1 VPEDIALFID
11 FENIR
16 YSMLNIQRREPDP
29 QELIAVARRYG
40 TVMVARAYADW
51 SRQPEPFKGSLTA
64 AMIDRVDCPAKQR
77 DRIRMGT
84 NHYAAGIPGSSS
96 VPGYPEQG
104 SFARPWSSTITG
116 NSGPLPALNPQAS
129 TNGWYTEQ
137 EPPPLQS
144 ELDESILPADDAVSE
159 ETYANTDFSQ
169 RDAFRQNLPY
179 QNPYGQS
186 TPTGPLAQSNTGPL
200 GYPVPYQH
208 TGTTGHLPAVS
219 SNNSAGMQQSTST
232 VIQSTV
238 DLNMLMDIIETVF
251 DRPTIST
258 FVLMTGDK
266 DFTRISARLKLRLNK
281 TVIVVGIPG
290 TVSRDLISSA
300 NQFVPLVPNGVTGNT
315 GALPTINANGAYASP
330 SSGNTGAFPSLGNT
344 NSMNAI
350 SAANPGS
357 TGNTGAMPAVTYP
370 GAAQPAYQFQNLYG
384 ANLPPSPPIDI
395 LDPQFLQFL
404 DYIDRNWSWRTIIG
418 VSNFIGDP
426 VNPKNRFRGRLTRES
441 ARELLNSCIQQG
453 ILLLQTDQTGA
464 EDLRLNRMHPGVD
477 EVLKQFVR

>member
-1 VPEDIALFID
+1 
-11 FENIR
+11 
-16 YSMLNIQRREPDP
+16 MLNIQRREPDP

-84 NHYAAGIPGSSS
+84 VHYTSGNPPTGALVSSTGAS
-96 VPGYPEQG
+96 EQG
-104 SFARPWSSTITG
+104 TG
-116 NSGPLPALNPQAS
+116 SLASAPYQRKWPSGPLSNSGPLPAIPSQGIGNEWPGYQD
-129 TNGWYTEQ
+129 
-137 EPPPLQS
+137 PS
-144 ELDESILPADDAVSE
+144 ELGQSASDENLLSEDETLTDDGYQLPE
-159 ETYANTDFSQ
+159 YPQ
-169 RDAFRQNLPY
+169 RDTSRQSAPY

-186 TPTGPLAQSNTGPL
+186 APTGPLGFSSSTGPL
-200 GYPVPYQH
+200 GYS
-208 TGTTGHLPAVS
+208 TPAP
-219 SNNSAGMQQSTST
+219 AQSTGNTGQMPAINASGSSTIVQST
-232 VIQSTV
+232 VVQSTV

-300 NQFVPLVPNGVTGNT
+300 NQFVPLVPGGSGNPLSMGAGDSGFGSMSMTGNT
-315 GALPTINANGAYASP
+315 GSMPAI
-330 SSGNTGAFPSLGNT
+330 SLGT
-344 NSMNAI
+344 PTSQLQPYSMDA
-350 SAANPGS
+350 
-357 TGNTGAMPAVTYP
+357 
-370 GAAQPAYQFQNLYG
+370 
-384 ANLPPSPPIDI
+384 
-395 LDPQFLQFL
+395 LDPQLLQFL

-441 ARELLNSCIQQG
+441 ARELLNTCIQQG
-453 ILLLQTDQTGA
+453 ILLVQTDPTGA
-464 EDLRLNRMHPGVD
+464 EDLRLNRAHPGVD

>member
-1 VPEDIALFID
+1 
-11 FENIR
+11 
-16 YSMLNIQRREPDP
+16 MLNIQRREPDP

-84 NHYAAGIPGSSS
+84 VHYSGNTPSGSL
-96 VPGYPEQG
+96 GYTTESGTYP
-104 SFARPWSSTITG
+104 SRSWSSGSTG
-116 NSGPLPALNPQAS
+116 NSGPLPALTPQNVA
-129 TNGWYTEQ
+129 NGWPSYQDQ
-137 EPPPLQS
+137 EAALPLQS
-144 ELDESILPADDAVSE
+144 DIDESLLPADEPEPE
-159 ETYANTDFSQ
+159 EGYDTADYQQ
-169 RDAFRQNLPY
+169 REASRQSLPY

-186 TPTGPLAQSNTGPL
+186 TPSGPLGQSSTGPL
-200 GYPVPYQH
+200 GYSNAQH
-208 TGTTGHLPAVS
+208 TGNTGHMPAINPGS
-219 SNNSAGMQQSTST
+219 SNTIVQST
-232 VIQSTV
+232 VVQSTV

-300 NQFVPLVPNGVTGNT
+300 SQFVPLVLSGSGITGNT
-315 GALPTINANGAYASP
+315 GSLPTTGIVQMSP
-330 SSGNTGAFPSLGNT
+330 SNPLGSGTGP
-344 NSMNAI
+344 
-350 SAANPGS
+350 
-357 TGNTGAMPAVTYP
+357 MPAVNFANT
-370 GAAQPAYQFQNLYG
+370 AAQFQQPYSN
-384 ANLPPSPPIDI
+384 SPIVDV

-418 VSNFIGDP
+418 VSNFIGDS

-441 ARELLNSCIQQG
+441 ARDLLNTCIQQN
-453 ILLLQTDQTGA
+453 ILIVQTDPTGA
-464 EDLRLNRMHPGVD
+464 EDLRLNRMHPDVD
-477 EVLKQFVR
+477 EILKQFVR

>member
-1 VPEDIALFID
+1 MPEDIALFID

-84 NHYAAGIPGSSS
+84 VHYPSGNTPTGSLGSA
-96 VPGYPEQG
+96 GYPGEQG
-104 SFARPWSSTITG
+104 IASMPRPWSSGNTGALPAITPTNPG
-116 NSGPLPALNPQAS
+116 NGWSYQESSLPLENDLDENLPPTEDLPSDESYDSADYQRDNLQANSPNSSALSYQQPYGQHIPSGPL
-129 TNGWYTEQ
+129 
-137 EPPPLQS
+137 
-144 ELDESILPADDAVSE
+144 
-159 ETYANTDFSQ
+159 
-169 RDAFRQNLPY
+169 
-179 QNPYGQS
+179 GQS
-186 TPTGPLAQSNTGPL
+186 GTGPL
-200 GYPVPYQH
+200 GYANSPQS
-208 TGTTGHLPAVS
+208 GNTGHLPAIN
-219 SNNSAGMQQSTST
+219 SNNSTVVQST

-300 NQFVPLVPNGVTGNT
+300 NQFVPLVPGGNPTTMGLPPLTGNLGQT
-315 GALPTINANGAYASP
+315 VQPSP
-330 SSGNTGAFPSLGNT
+330 G
-344 NSMNAI
+344 
-350 SAANPGS
+350 
-357 TGNTGAMPAVTYP
+357 GNTGAMPALSY
-370 GAAQPAYQFQNLYG
+370 ANSPAPQY
-384 ANLPPSPPIDI
+384 LPYNAPPMDV

-418 VSNFIGDP
+418 VSNFIGDA

-441 ARELLNSCIQQG
+441 ARELLNSCIQQN
-453 ILLLQTDQTGA
+453 ILLLQTDATGA
-464 EDLRLNRMHPGVD
+464 EDLRLNRSHPGVD
-477 EVLKQFVR
+477 EVLRQFVR

>member
-1 VPEDIALFID
+1 
-11 FENIR
+11 
-16 YSMLNIQRREPDP
+16 MLNIQRREPDP

-84 NHYAAGIPGSSS
+84 VHYTGNTPTGSPGS
-96 VPGYPEQG
+96 PAMPTEQG
-104 SFARPWSSTITG
+104 SGSFPSGSYAARPWAAGLTG
-116 NSGPLPALNPQAS
+116 DSGPLPILSSQNVVD
-129 TNGWYTEQ
+129 GWSPYQ
-137 EPPPLQS
+137 DSPIQNDA
-144 ELDESILPADDAVSE
+144 DEGILPADEQPLPDEGYDAAD
-159 ETYANTDFSQ
+159 YQ
-169 RDAFRQNLPY
+169 RGEASRQTLPY
-179 QNPYGQS
+179 QNPYGQKNPS
-186 TPTGPLAQSNTGPL
+186 GPLGQSNTGPL
-200 GYPVPYQH
+200 GYSNAQQV
-208 TGTTGHLPAVS
+208 GNTGHMPSIS
-219 SNNSAGMQQSTST
+219 SGGSNTIVQST
-232 VIQSTV
+232 VVQSTV

-300 NQFVPLVPNGVTGNT
+300 NQFVPLVPGGAGSPMSTGTT
-315 GALPTINANGAYASP
+315 GALPAIQPGNYAQMS
-330 SSGNTGAFPSLGNT
+330 
-344 NSMNAI
+344 
-350 SAANPGS
+350 S
-357 TGNTGAMPAVTYP
+357 TGTTGAMPAVNYQGGST
-370 GAAQPAYQFQNLYG
+370 QQFQ
-384 ANLPPSPPIDI
+384 PPFGTPPMDV

-441 ARELLNSCIQQG
+441 ARELLNTCIQQS
-453 ILLLQTDQTGA
+453 ILILHTDPTGA
-464 EDLRLNRMHPGVD
+464 EDLRLNRSHPGVD

>member
-1 VPEDIALFID
+1 MPEDIALFID

-84 NHYAAGIPGSSS
+84 VHYSGGTPTGALGS
-96 VPGYPEQG
+96 EQG
-104 SFARPWSSTITG
+104 YGYRQWPSGPLS
-116 NSGPLPALNPQAS
+116 NSGPLPAISGNEWSAYQDSSGIDPSDTEERSRIGEESTTDEEYAASDPQQPESLRQNTSYPGAYGQAHAS
-129 TNGWYTEQ
+129 TGG
-137 EPPPLQS
+137 S
-144 ELDESILPADDAVSE
+144 
-159 ETYANTDFSQ
+159 
-169 RDAFRQNLPY
+169 
-179 QNPYGQS
+179 
-186 TPTGPLAQSNTGPL
+186 TGPL
-200 GYPVPYQH
+200 GYPPPSPMQS
-208 TGTTGHLPAVS
+208 TGNTGHFAAVS
-219 SNNSAGMQQSTST
+219 GSSSNTIVQST
-232 VIQSTV
+232 VVQSTV

-300 NQFVPLVPNGVTGNT
+300 SQFVPLVPGGNMSVSSQTSNGNFGFVTGNT
-315 GALPTINANGAYASP
+315 GSMPAISLGSP
-330 SSGNTGAFPSLGNT
+330 SGQL
-344 NSMNAI
+344 
-350 SAANPGS
+350 
-357 TGNTGAMPAVTYP
+357 
-370 GAAQPAYQFQNLYG
+370 PAYPMD
-384 ANLPPSPPIDI
+384 A

-404 DYIDRNWSWRTIIG
+404 DYIDRNWSWRTVIG

-441 ARELLNSCIQQG
+441 AR
-453 ILLLQTDQTGA
+453 
-464 EDLRLNRMHPGVD
+464 
-477 EVLKQFVR
+477 

>member
-1 VPEDIALFID
+1 MPEDIALFID

-84 NHYAAGIPGSSS
+84 VHYTSGNPPTGTFGSPGVVSEQGTGSSAPAPYQRQWPS
-96 VPGYPEQG
+96 GPL
-104 SFARPWSSTITG
+104 S
-116 NSGPLPALNPQAS
+116 NSGPLPAISPQSAGNEWS
-129 TNGWYTEQ
+129 PYQ
-137 EPPPLQS
+137 DAS
-144 ELDESILPADDAVSE
+144 ELGQAEIDENLLPEDEALSDEGYQMPD
-159 ETYANTDFSQ
+159 YQQ
-169 RDAFRQNLPY
+169 RDHSRQSPSY
-179 QNPYGQS
+179 QNAYGQS
-186 TPTGPLAQSNTGPL
+186 APTGPLGLSSSTGPL
-200 GYPVPYQH
+200 GYPGYPTSTPGQS
-208 TGTTGHLPAVS
+208 TGNTGHMPAINASGS
-219 SNNSAGMQQSTST
+219 STIVQST
-232 VIQSTV
+232 VVQSTV

-300 NQFVPLVPNGVTGNT
+300 SQFVPLVPGGPGTLGQPVEGGLSSMPMTGNT
-315 GALPTINANGAYASP
+315 GSMPAI
-330 SSGNTGAFPSLGNT
+330 SLGMGT
-344 NSMNAI
+344 PQYQS
-350 SAANPGS
+350 
-357 TGNTGAMPAVTYP
+357 YP
-370 GAAQPAYQFQNLYG
+370 MDA
-384 ANLPPSPPIDI
+384 

-441 ARELLNSCIQQG
+441 ARELLNTCIQQG
-453 ILLLQTDQTGA
+453 ILLLQTDPTGA
-464 EDLRLNRMHPGVD
+464 EDLRLNRSHPGVD

>member
-1 VPEDIALFID
+1 MPEEIALFID

-84 NHYAAGIPGSSS
+84 VHYTGNQPSGALNASMFVPDQGTGSLTTSSFQREWPGESL
-96 VPGYPEQG
+96 
-104 SFARPWSSTITG
+104 G
-116 NSGPLPALNPQAS
+116 NSGPLPVVPS
-129 TNGWYTEQ
+129 Q
-137 EPPPLQS
+137 EVRNEWRSYQDTS
-144 ELDESILPADDAVSE
+144 ELANSEIDENPLSDDESLNDEAYQFPE
-159 ETYANTDFSQ
+159 YQQ
-169 RDAFRQNLPY
+169 RDLSRQNAQY
-179 QNPYGQS
+179 QTTYGQS
-186 TPTGPLAQSNTGPL
+186 TPTGPLSSSSTGPL
-200 GYPVPYQH
+200 GYN
-208 TGTTGHLPAVS
+208 S
-219 SNNSAGMQQSTST
+219 SIPTQSTGNTGQMPAINASGSSTIVQST
-232 VIQSTV
+232 VVQSTV

-300 NQFVPLVPNGVTGNT
+300 NQFVPLVPGGAPVAIGSGDSGFGSMPMTGNT
-315 GALPTINANGAYASP
+315 GSMPAI
-330 SSGNTGAFPSLGNT
+330 SLGSPT
-344 NSMNAI
+344 S
-350 SAANPGS
+350 
-357 TGNTGAMPAVTYP
+357 
-370 GAAQPAYQFQNLYG
+370 QLQAY
-384 ANLPPSPPIDI
+384 PIDV
-395 LDPQFLQFL
+395 LDPQLLQFL

-441 ARELLNSCIQQG
+441 ARELLNNCIQQG
-453 ILLLQTDQTGA
+453 ILLVQTDPTGA
-464 EDLRLNRMHPGVD
+464 EDLRLNRSHPGVD

>member
-1 VPEDIALFID
+1 MPEDIALFID

-77 DRIRMGT
+77 DRIRVGT
-84 NHYAAGIPGSSS
+84 VHYSGGNQPTGGLGSSGS
-96 VPGYPEQG
+96 DQG
-104 SFARPWSSTITG
+104 TGAFQRPWSAGSTGYT
-116 NSGPLPALNPQAS
+116 GPLPVISPHGPG
-129 TNGWYTEQ
+129 NGWSSYQ
-137 EPPPLQS
+137 DAPLPLQS
-144 ELDESILPADDAVSE
+144 EFDENLESTDEPAPDEGYNVADYPQQDS
-159 ETYANTDFSQ
+159 T
-169 RDAFRQNLPY
+169 RQNAPY
-179 QNPYGQS
+179 QNSYAQPPS
-186 TPTGPLAQSNTGPL
+186 PTGPLGHPGSTGPL
-200 GYPVPYQH
+200 SYQSASQP
-208 TGTTGHLPAVS
+208 TGNTGHMPAIS
-219 SNNSAGMQQSTST
+219 TGSGNTGHMPAIGAGGNTLVQST
-232 VIQSTV
+232 VVQSTV

-300 NQFVPLVPNGVTGNT
+300 NQFVPLVPGGSTV
-315 GALPTINANGAYASP
+315 ANGDYAQM
-330 SSGNTGAFPSLGNT
+330 TR
-344 NSMNAI
+344 
-350 SAANPGS
+350 
-357 TGNTGAMPAVTYP
+357 TGNTGAMPAITMGQSAP
-370 GAAQPAYQFQNLYG
+370 SFQFQAPG
-384 ANLPPSPPIDI
+384 MSMPVDV

-404 DYIDRNWSWRTIIG
+404 DYIDRNWSWRTIVG

-426 VNPKNRFRGRLTRES
+426 VNPKNRFRGRLTRDS
-441 ARELLNSCIQQG
+441 ARELLNTCIQQG
-453 ILLLQTDQTGA
+453 ILLLQTDPTGA
-464 EDLRLNRMHPGVD
+464 EDLRLNRLHPGVD

>member
-1 VPEDIALFID
+1 VPEEIALFID

-40 TVMVARAYADW
+40 TVMVARAYSDW

-84 NHYAAGIPGSSS
+84 VHYSGNQPTGALVS
-96 VPGYPEQG
+96 EQG
-104 SFARPWSSTITG
+104 TG
-116 NSGPLPALNPQAS
+116 SLAPTPFQREWPSGPLSNSGPLPAIPPQGIGNEWGSYQDTPETGQPEIDENPL
-129 TNGWYTEQ
+129 
-137 EPPPLQS
+137 PLP
-144 ELDESILPADDAVSE
+144 EDETLTDEGYQLPD
-159 ETYANTDFSQ
+159 YQQ
-169 RDAFRQNLPY
+169 RDLSRQNAPY

-186 TPTGPLAQSNTGPL
+186 APTGPLGFSSSTGPL
-200 GYPVPYQH
+200 RYNTSTPV
-208 TGTTGHLPAVS
+208 
-219 SNNSAGMQQSTST
+219 QSTGNTGQMPAINASGSNTIVQST
-232 VIQSTV
+232 VVQSTV

-300 NQFVPLVPNGVTGNT
+300 SQFVPLVPGGSPVAVGVGDSGFGSMSMTGNT
-315 GALPTINANGAYASP
+315 G
-330 SSGNTGAFPSLGNT
+330 
-344 NSMNAI
+344 SMAAI
-350 SAANPGS
+350 SI
-357 TGNTGAMPAVTYP
+357 GAPTSQL
-370 GAAQPAYQFQNLYG
+370 QPFPMDA
-384 ANLPPSPPIDI
+384 
-395 LDPQFLQFL
+395 LDPQLLQFL

-453 ILLLQTDQTGA
+453 ILIVQTDPTGA
-464 EDLRLNRMHPGVD
+464 EDLRLNRAHPGVD

>member
-1 VPEDIALFID
+1 VPEEIALFID

-84 NHYAAGIPGSSS
+84 VHYTGNQPGGALSAPMFVPDQGTGSLAATPFQRDWPGESL
-96 VPGYPEQG
+96 
-104 SFARPWSSTITG
+104 G
-116 NSGPLPALNPQAS
+116 NSGPLPAIPS
-129 TNGWYTEQ
+129 Q
-137 EPPPLQS
+137 EMRNDWGAYQDTS
-144 ELDESILPADDAVSE
+144 EIDQTELDEDSLAEDGPVTDESYQLPD
-159 ETYANTDFSQ
+159 YQQ
-169 RDAFRQNLPY
+169 RDLSRQNVPY
-179 QNPYGQS
+179 QTPYGQS
-186 TPTGPLAQSNTGPL
+186 APTGPLGSSSNTGPL
-200 GYPVPYQH
+200 GFN
-208 TGTTGHLPAVS
+208 S
-219 SNNSAGMQQSTST
+219 SNPVQSTGNTGQMPAINMGGSSTIVQST
-232 VIQSTV
+232 VVQSTV

-300 NQFVPLVPNGVTGNT
+300 NQFVPLVPGGTPVAIGIGDSGFGSMSMTGNT
-315 GALPTINANGAYASP
+315 GS
-330 SSGNTGAFPSLGNT
+330 
-344 NSMNAI
+344 
-350 SAANPGS
+350 
-357 TGNTGAMPAVTYP
+357 MPAIALGSPTGQLQAYP
-370 GAAQPAYQFQNLYG
+370 MDA
-384 ANLPPSPPIDI
+384 
-395 LDPQFLQFL
+395 LDPQLLQFL

-426 VNPKNRFRGRLTRES
+426 INPKNRFRGRLTRES

-453 ILLLQTDQTGA
+453 ILLVQTDPTGA
-464 EDLRLNRMHPGVD
+464 EDLRLNRSHPGVD

>member
-1 VPEDIALFID
+1 
-11 FENIR
+11 
-16 YSMLNIQRREPDP
+16 MLNIQRREPDP

-84 NHYAAGIPGSSS
+84 VHYTSGNPPTGGLGSSMVVS
-96 VPGYPEQG
+96 EQG
-104 SFARPWSSTITG
+104 APSPYQRQWPTG
-116 NSGPLPALNPQAS
+116 PLSNSGPLPAIQAQS
-129 TNGWYTEQ
+129 GGNEWPAYQ
-137 EPPPLQS
+137 DSPEPGHS
-144 ELDESILPADDAVSE
+144 EIDGNLLSE
-159 ETYANTDFSQ
+159 EETLTEEGYQMPEYQQ
-169 RDAFRQNLPY
+169 RDPSRQPASY
-179 QNPYGQS
+179 QYQS
-186 TPTGPLAQSNTGPL
+186 APTGPLGSSSSTGPL
-200 GYPVPYQH
+200 GYPVQS
-208 TGTTGHLPAVS
+208 TGNTGHMPAINASGS
-219 SNNSAGMQQSTST
+219 STIVQSTVT
-232 VIQSTV
+232 QSTV

-300 NQFVPLVPNGVTGNT
+300 NQFVPLVPGGSSTAGITSNGGF
-315 GALPTINANGAYASP
+315 GQMSP
-330 SSGNTGAFPSLGNT
+330 S
-344 NSMNAI
+344 
-350 SAANPGS
+350 
-357 TGNTGAMPAVTYP
+357 GNTGAMPAITGGQSAP
-370 GAAQPAYQFQNLYG
+370 SFQFQTSG
-384 ANLPPSPPIDI
+384 VPMPMDA

-404 DYIDRNWSWRTIIG
+404 DYIDRNWSWRTIVG

-441 ARELLNSCIQQG
+441 ARELLNTCIQQG
-453 ILLLQTDQTGA
+453 ILLLQTDPTGA
-464 EDLRLNRMHPGVD
+464 EDLRLNRLHPGVD

>member
-1 VPEDIALFID
+1 MPEDIALFID

-84 NHYAAGIPGSSS
+84 IHYASGNPPTGALGSSS
-96 VPGYPEQG
+96 YVAEQG
-104 SFARPWSSTITG
+104 SASYPRPWPGSA
-116 NSGPLPALNPQAS
+116 SGGSGSLPAINSQIMGWGSESDPDAPISGDLDDDALLPEDEPSNEEGYTTAEYQQRESYRQAS
-129 TNGWYTEQ
+129 
-137 EPPPLQS
+137 
-144 ELDESILPADDAVSE
+144 
-159 ETYANTDFSQ
+159 
-169 RDAFRQNLPY
+169 PY
-179 QNPYGQS
+179 PSSYGQ
-186 TPTGPLAQSNTGPL
+186 TPTGPLGQSNTGPL
-200 GYPVPYQH
+200 GYPTAPTQH
-208 TGTTGHLPAVS
+208 TATTGHMPAI
-219 SNNSAGMQQSTST
+219 NSGNSTIVQST
-232 VIQSTV
+232 VVQSTV

-281 TVIVVGIPG
+281 NVIVVGIPG

-300 NQFVPLVPNGVTGNT
+300 NQFVPLVPGNVTGNT
-315 GALPTINANGAYASP
+315 GTLPAMTP
-330 SSGNTGAFPSLGNT
+330 P
-344 NSMNAI
+344 
-350 SAANPGS
+350 
-357 TGNTGAMPAVTYP
+357 TGNTGTIPAVNYAGSTS
-370 GAAQPAYQFQNLYG
+370 QFQQVPYG
-384 ANLPPSPPIDI
+384 APQIDI

-441 ARELLNSCIQQG
+441 ARELLNTCIQQN
-453 ILLLQTDQTGA
+453 ILLVQTDPTGA

>member
-1 VPEDIALFID
+1 MPEDIALFID

-84 NHYAAGIPGSSS
+84 THYSG
-96 VPGYPEQG
+96 
-104 SFARPWSSTITG
+104 G
-116 NSGPLPALNPQAS
+116 N
-129 TNGWYTEQ
+129 
-137 EPPPLQS
+137 
-144 ELDESILPADDAVSE
+144 
-159 ETYANTDFSQ
+159 
-169 RDAFRQNLPY
+169 
-179 QNPYGQS
+179 
-186 TPTGPLAQSNTGPL
+186 TPTGPLGSEQGQSYGYRQWPTGPLSNSGPMPAITPQPTGGEWSAYQESPALEQAEVEENEHPQSEDETVPEDTYGMADYQQRESLRQPSPYTGSYGQTPSGSPFSFGGGNTGPL
-200 GYPVPYQH
+200 SYPPPSPVH
-208 TGTTGHLPAVS
+208 STGNTGHMPAI
-219 SNNSAGMQQSTST
+219 SAGGANTIVQST
-232 VIQSTV
+232 VVQSTV

-300 NQFVPLVPNGVTGNT
+300 SQFVPLVPGGNPTMT
-315 GALPTINANGAYASP
+315 GAGSTTNGAFGSLTL
-330 SSGNTGAFPSLGNT
+330 SGNTG
-344 NSMNAI
+344 SMPAI
-350 SAANPGS
+350 SL
-357 TGNTGAMPAVTYP
+357 NTPP
-370 GAAQPAYQFQNLYG
+370 SQFQAY
-384 ANLPPSPPIDI
+384 PMDV

-404 DYIDRNWSWRTIIG
+404 DYIDRNWSWRTVIG

-426 VNPKNRFRGRLTRES
+426 INPKNRFRGRLTRES
-441 ARELLNSCIQQG
+441 ARELLNTCIQQG
-453 ILLLQTDQTGA
+453 ILLLQTDPSGA
-464 EDLRLNRMHPGVD
+464 EDLRLNRNHPGVD

>member
-1 VPEDIALFID
+1 MPEDIALFID

-84 NHYAAGIPGSSS
+84 VHYASGNTPTSTPGTQSY
-96 VPGYPEQG
+96 VAEQG
-104 SFARPWSSTITG
+104 TNAFPAQRQWPSSISG
-116 NSGPLPALNPQAS
+116 NSGSLPAINPHLGGWEAENDASLHLQNDLDDNVLPEDDQPTEESFGITDYQQRAESYRQHTPYLNQYSSPS
-129 TNGWYTEQ
+129 
-137 EPPPLQS
+137 S
-144 ELDESILPADDAVSE
+144 
-159 ETYANTDFSQ
+159 
-169 RDAFRQNLPY
+169 
-179 QNPYGQS
+179 
-186 TPTGPLAQSNTGPL
+186 GPLGHNSTGPL
-200 GYPVPYQH
+200 GYPVSSQH
-208 TGTTGHLPAVS
+208 TGNTGHMPAVNAS
-219 SNNSAGMQQSTST
+219 GNSTIVQST
-232 VIQSTV
+232 VVQSTV

-300 NQFVPLVPNGVTGNT
+300 NQFVPLVPGGVTSNT
-315 GALPTINANGAYASP
+315 GTLPAIPVPSSGSTGTMPAVNYAG
-330 SSGNTGAFPSLGNT
+330 SGNTGQLQQVP
-344 NSMNAI
+344 
-350 SAANPGS
+350 
-357 TGNTGAMPAVTYP
+357 
-370 GAAQPAYQFQNLYG
+370 YG
-384 ANLPPSPPIDI
+384 TPPLEA

-404 DYIDRNWSWRTIIG
+404 DYIDRNWSWRTTIG

-426 VNPKNRFRGRLTRES
+426 LNPKNRFRGRLTRES
-441 ARELLNSCIQQG
+441 ARELLNTCIQQG
-453 ILLLQTDQTGA
+453 ILLVQTDATGA
-464 EDLRLNRMHPGVD
+464 EDLRLNRIHPGVD

>member
-1 VPEDIALFID
+1 MPEDIALFID

-84 NHYAAGIPGSSS
+84 IHYASGNTPTGTLGTSSYVSEQGSGYPTGAYPRQWSSS
-96 VPGYPEQG
+96 V
-104 SFARPWSSTITG
+104 SG
-116 NSGPLPALNPQAS
+116 NSGPLPAVQPQDS
-129 TNGWYTEQ
+129 EWSND
-137 EPPPLQS
+137 EPPLPTDDDFD
-144 ELDESILPADDAVSE
+144 DESILAEDDQPTEESYGITVDYQQREAYRQSQPDQQQYGSTPSE
-159 ETYANTDFSQ
+159 S
-169 RDAFRQNLPY
+169 L
-179 QNPYGQS
+179 GQS
-186 TPTGPLAQSNTGPL
+186 STGPL
-200 GYPVPYQH
+200 GYSATQQH
-208 TGTTGHLPAVS
+208 TGNTGHMPAI
-219 SNNSAGMQQSTST
+219 NAPGNSTIVQST
-232 VIQSTV
+232 VVQSTV

-281 TVIVVGIPG
+281 TVIIVGIPG

-300 NQFVPLVPNGVTGNT
+300 NQFVPLVPGGVSASTGT
-315 GALPTINANGAYASP
+315 MPAIQVS
-330 SSGNTGAFPSLGNT
+330 SSGS
-344 NSMNAI
+344 
-350 SAANPGS
+350 
-357 TGNTGAMPAVTYP
+357 TGAMPAVNYAST
-370 GAAQPAYQFQNLYG
+370 GNTGQ
-384 ANLPPSPPIDI
+384 LPQVPYSTAPVDA

-404 DYIDRNWSWRTIIG
+404 DYIDRNWSWRTVIG

-426 VNPKNRFRGRLTRES
+426 MNPKNRFRGRLTRES
-441 ARELLNSCIQQG
+441 ARELLNTCIQQG
-453 ILLLQTDQTGA
+453 ILLVQTDSTGA
-464 EDLRLNRMHPGVD
+464 EDLRLNRMHPSVD

>member
-1 VPEDIALFID
+1 VSEEIALFID

-84 NHYAAGIPGSSS
+84 VHYTSGNTPTGALGPSMMVS
-96 VPGYPEQG
+96 EQG
-104 SFARPWSSTITG
+104 SGSFAPAPYQRQWPTG
-116 NSGPLPALNPQAS
+116 PLSNSGPLPAIPPQGGSNEWSAYQDAS
-129 TNGWYTEQ
+129 EPGQSGIEENLLPEDETLTEEGYQ
-137 EPPPLQS
+137 
-144 ELDESILPADDAVSE
+144 LPE
-159 ETYANTDFSQ
+159 YQQ
-169 RDAFRQNLPY
+169 RDTSRQNAPY
-179 QNPYGQS
+179 QNHYGQS
-186 TPTGPLAQSNTGPL
+186 APTGPLGLSSSTGPL
-200 GYPVPYQH
+200 GYTTSVPGQS
-208 TGTTGHLPAVS
+208 TGNTGHMPAINASGS
-219 SNNSAGMQQSTST
+219 STIVQST
-232 VIQSTV
+232 VVQSTV

-290 TVSRDLISSA
+290 TVSRDLVSSA
-300 NQFVPLVPNGVTGNT
+300 NQFVPLVPGGSPVPAGQMGESGFGPMTMTGNT
-315 GALPTINANGAYASP
+315 GSMPAI
-330 SSGNTGAFPSLGNT
+330 SLGT
-344 NSMNAI
+344 
-350 SAANPGS
+350 
-357 TGNTGAMPAVTYP
+357 PAPQYQLYP
-370 GAAQPAYQFQNLYG
+370 MDVF
-384 ANLPPSPPIDI
+384 
-395 LDPQFLQFL
+395 DPQFLQFL

-441 ARELLNSCIQQG
+441 ARELLNTCIQQG
-453 ILLLQTDQTGA
+453 ILILQTDPTGA
-464 EDLRLNRMHPGVD
+464 EDLRLNRSHPGVD

>member
-1 VPEDIALFID
+1 VPEEIALFID

-84 NHYAAGIPGSSS
+84 VHYTGNQPTGALGTPMLVS
-96 VPGYPEQG
+96 EQG
-104 SFARPWSSTITG
+104 TGSLTSTPIQREWPSG
-116 NSGPLPALNPQAS
+116 PLSNSGPLPAIPSQGIGNEWESYHDTPE
-129 TNGWYTEQ
+129 TEQ
-137 EPPPLQS
+137 HEIDENPLS
-144 ELDESILPADDAVSE
+144 EDETLPDE
-159 ETYANTDFSQ
+159 GYQLPEYQQ
-169 RDAFRQNLPY
+169 RDLSRQNAPY

-186 TPTGPLAQSNTGPL
+186 APTGPLGSSSSTGPL
-200 GYPVPYQH
+200 GYNASTPV
-208 TGTTGHLPAVS
+208 
-219 SNNSAGMQQSTST
+219 QSTGSTGQMPAINASGSSTIVQST
-232 VIQSTV
+232 VVQSTV

-300 NQFVPLVPNGVTGNT
+300 NQFVPLVPGGSPVAI
-315 GALPTINANGAYASP
+315 GAGEGGFGSM
-330 SSGNTGAFPSLGNT
+330 SMSGNTG
-344 NSMNAI
+344 SMAAI
-350 SAANPGS
+350 SI
-357 TGNTGAMPAVTYP
+357 GAPTSQL
-370 GAAQPAYQFQNLYG
+370 QPY
-384 ANLPPSPPIDI
+384 PIDA
-395 LDPQFLQFL
+395 LDPQLLQFL

-453 ILLLQTDQTGA
+453 ILLVQTDPTGA
-464 EDLRLNRMHPGVD
+464 EDLRLNRAHPGVD

>member
-1 VPEDIALFID
+1 MPEDIALFID

-84 NHYAAGIPGSSS
+84 VHYPTNTPTGSLGSPYASEASS
-96 VPGYPEQG
+96 G
-104 SFARPWSSTITG
+104 SFPSGTYPSRSWATG
-116 NSGPLPALNPQAS
+116 QSGPLPAISQQNAGNDWSGYQDSPL
-129 TNGWYTEQ
+129 
-137 EPPPLQS
+137 PLQNDI
-144 ELDESILPADDAVSE
+144 DETLLPPDEPVPDENFDTAD
-159 ETYANTDFSQ
+159 YQQ
-169 RDAFRQNLPY
+169 RDASRQNLPY
-179 QNPYGQS
+179 QSSYGQS
-186 TPTGPLAQSNTGPL
+186 GPTGPLGQSSTGPL
-200 GYPVPYQH
+200 GYSNAQH
-208 TGTTGHLPAVS
+208 TGNTGHLPAINAGGS
-219 SNNSAGMQQSTST
+219 STIVQST
-232 VIQSTV
+232 VVQSTV

-300 NQFVPLVPNGVTGNT
+300 NQFVPLVP
-315 GALPTINANGAYASP
+315 
-330 SSGNTGAFPSLGNT
+330 
-344 NSMNAI
+344 
-350 SAANPGS
+350 GS
-357 TGNTGAMPAVTYP
+357 TPSPLGASTNGGFGQMSSSTGTTGAMPAISYTTP
-370 GAAQPAYQFQNLYG
+370 SGQLPAVGNG
-384 ANLPPSPPIDI
+384 TPPIDV

-441 ARELLNSCIQQG
+441 ARELLNTCIQQN
-453 ILLLQTDQTGA
+453 ILLLHTDPTGA
-464 EDLRLNRMHPGVD
+464 EDLRLNRSHPGVD

>member
-1 VPEDIALFID
+1 MPEDIALFID

-84 NHYAAGIPGSSS
+84 IHYAS
-96 VPGYPEQG
+96 
-104 SFARPWSSTITG
+104 
-116 NSGPLPALNPQAS
+116 N
-129 TNGWYTEQ
+129 
-137 EPPPLQS
+137 
-144 ELDESILPADDAVSE
+144 
-159 ETYANTDFSQ
+159 
-169 RDAFRQNLPY
+169 
-179 QNPYGQS
+179 
-186 TPTGPLAQSNTGPL
+186 TPTGPLGAQSYVAEQNTGSFPRPWPSGMSASSGSLPAIQPQQGLNQGWSDETDDALSPARDEMEEENFDEERIPDDDYSTDYQNREAFRSSSYQQRPYDQTPQPTGTSLAPSNTGPL
-200 GYPVPYQH
+200 GYSTIH
-208 TGTTGHLPAVS
+208 TGNTGHMPAV
-219 SNNSAGMQQSTST
+219 NSGNSTIVQST
-232 VIQSTV
+232 VVQSTV

-281 TVIVVGIPG
+281 NVIVVGIPG

-300 NQFVPLVPNGVTGNT
+300 NQFVPLVPGGLTSNGVSGNT
-315 GALPTINANGAYASP
+315 GSLPIPSAPY
-330 SSGNTGAFPSLGNT
+330 SSGNTGS
-344 NSMNAI
+344 
-350 SAANPGS
+350 
-357 TGNTGAMPAVTYP
+357 MPAVNYP
-370 GAAQPAYQFQNLYG
+370 GNAQYPQAPYG
-384 ANLPPSPPIDI
+384 APTMDV
-395 LDPQFLQFL
+395 LDPLFIQFL

-441 ARELLNSCIQQG
+441 ARELLNTCIQQN
-453 ILLLQTDQTGA
+453 ILLVQTDPTGA
-464 EDLRLNRMHPGVD
+464 EDLRLNRSHPGVD

>member
-84 NHYAAGIPGSSS
+84 VHYSSSNTPSGPLGSAGYPGEQGIASYPRSWSGGNTGSLPAITPGSSS
-96 VPGYPEQG
+96 NG
-104 SFARPWSSTITG
+104 WSSYQDTPLSPENDLDENLLPTEDLPSDEGYDTTDYQQREGIHQNAPGSSTSPYQSSYG
-116 NSGPLPALNPQAS
+116 SPTPSGPLGS
-129 TNGWYTEQ
+129 SG
-137 EPPPLQS
+137 
-144 ELDESILPADDAVSE
+144 
-159 ETYANTDFSQ
+159 
-169 RDAFRQNLPY
+169 
-179 QNPYGQS
+179 
-186 TPTGPLAQSNTGPL
+186 TGPL
-200 GYPVPYQH
+200 GYANAPH
-208 TGTTGHLPAVS
+208 TGNTGHLPS
-219 SNNSAGMQQSTST
+219 INPGSNTVVQST

-300 NQFVPLVPNGVTGNT
+300 NQFVPLVPGGVPTSS
-315 GALPTINANGAYASP
+315 LPTLTGTLGQP
-330 SSGNTGAFPSLGNT
+330 VSS
-344 NSMNAI
+344 
-350 SAANPGS
+350 
-357 TGNTGAMPAVTYP
+357 GNTGAMPAVSYA
-370 GAAQPAYQFQNLYG
+370 GSAASQYQPYN
-384 ANLPPSPPIDI
+384 SPPMDV

-418 VSNFIGDP
+418 VSNFIGDS

-441 ARELLNSCIQQG
+441 ARELLNTCIQQN
-453 ILLLQTDQTGA
+453 ILLLQTDSTGA
-464 EDLRLNRMHPGVD
+464 EDLRLNRSHPGVD
-477 EVLKQFVR
+477 DVLRQFVR

>member
-84 NHYAAGIPGSSS
+84 FHYTSGNTSTGALGNPTYVA
-96 VPGYPEQG
+96 EQG
-104 SFARPWSSTITG
+104 AGGPYPKQWPNSVTG
-116 NSGPLPALNPQAS
+116 NSGPLPAFNSQNLN
-129 TNGWYTEQ
+129 NGWPTEQ
-137 EPPPLQS
+137 ESLPTSQNRLDDALLP
-144 ELDESILPADDAVSE
+144 LDEQIPE
-159 ETYANTDFSQ
+159 EENFGSSDYQQ
-169 RDAFRQNLPY
+169 RESYRQSLSY
-179 QNPYGQS
+179 QNSYGQS
-186 TPTGPLAQSNTGPL
+186 PTGPLGQNGSGPL
-200 GYPVPYQH
+200 GYPS
-208 TGTTGHLPAVS
+208 TGNTGHMPAINGNT
-219 SNNSAGMQQSTST
+219 NNGTVVQST
-232 VIQSTV
+232 VVQSTV

-300 NQFVPLVPNGVTGNT
+300 NQFVPLVPIGGNT
-315 GALPTINANGAYASP
+315 GTV
-330 SSGNTGAFPSLGNT
+330 SGNTGTLPSISSVTFSPNT
-344 NSMNAI
+344 
-350 SAANPGS
+350 P
-357 TGNTGAMPAVTYP
+357 TGNTAPMPAVSYP
-370 GAAQPAYQFQNLYG
+370 GNANPSGTQFQQ
-384 ANLPPSPPIDI
+384 ASFETPQMDV

-426 VNPKNRFRGRLTRES
+426 LNPKNRFRGRLTRES
-441 ARELLNSCIQQG
+441 ARELLNTCIQQN
-453 ILLLQTDQTGA
+453 ILLVQTDSTGA
-464 EDLRLNRMHPGVD
+464 EDLRLNRLHPSVD
-477 EVLKQFVR
+477 DVLKQFVR

>member
-1 VPEDIALFID
+1 MPEDIALFID

-77 DRIRMGT
+77 DRIRMGV
-84 NHYAAGIPGSSS
+84 HYSGNTPSGSL
-96 VPGYPEQG
+96 GYTTESGTYP
-104 SFARPWSSTITG
+104 SRSWSSGSTG
-116 NSGPLPALNPQAS
+116 NSGPLPALTPQNV
-129 TNGWYTEQ
+129 TNGWPSYQDQ
-137 EPPPLQS
+137 EAALPLQS
-144 ELDESILPADDAVSE
+144 DIDESLLPADEPEPDEGYDTAD
-159 ETYANTDFSQ
+159 YQQ
-169 RDAFRQNLPY
+169 REASRQSLPY

-186 TPTGPLAQSNTGPL
+186 TPTGPLGQSSTGPL
-200 GYPVPYQH
+200 GYSNAQH
-208 TGTTGHLPAVS
+208 TGNTGHMPAINPGS
-219 SNNSAGMQQSTST
+219 SNTIVQST
-232 VIQSTV
+232 VVQSTV

-300 NQFVPLVPNGVTGNT
+300 NQFVPLVPGGSITAGLPGNGGITQM
-315 GALPTINANGAYASP
+315 SP
-330 SSGNTGAFPSLGNT
+330 SGNTGA
-344 NSMNAI
+344 MAAI
-350 SAANPGS
+350 SPGTS
-357 TGNTGAMPAVTYP
+357 PLP
-370 GAAQPAYQFQNLYG
+370 YQG
-384 ANLPPSPPIDI
+384 GGMATPVDV

-404 DYIDRNWSWRTIIG
+404 DYIDRNWSWRTIVG

-441 ARELLNSCIQQG
+441 ARELLNACIQQG

-464 EDLRLNRMHPGVD
+464 EDLRLNRLHPGVD

>member
-1 VPEDIALFID
+1 MPEEIALFID

-84 NHYAAGIPGSSS
+84 VHYPTANSGAPGTSGL
-96 VPGYPEQG
+96 VTEQG
-104 SFARPWSSTITG
+104 TGAYARQWPSGPLSH
-116 NSGPLPALNPQAS
+116 SGPLPAINAS
-129 TNGWYTEQ
+129 GAG
-137 EPPPLQS
+137 S
-144 ELDESILPADDAVSE
+144 EWPGYQDSPDSRQPETDESLLEDNEPLTEEGFIQDYQQREPARQ
-159 ETYANTDFSQ
+159 FQ
-169 RDAFRQNLPY
+169 AFTA
-179 QNPYGQS
+179 YGQA
-186 TPTGPLAQSNTGPL
+186 GPSGPFNPGSTGPL
-200 GYPVPYQH
+200 GYPAYPSPPPTTSVVH
-208 TGTTGHLPAVS
+208 TGNTGHLPAVGAS
-219 SNNSAGMQQSTST
+219 GSNTVVQST
-232 VIQSTV
+232 VVQSTV

-290 TVSRDLISSA
+290 TVSRDLVSSA
-300 NQFVPLVPNGVTGNT
+300 NQFVPLIPGGNPALSGQLVDNGYASMSLTGNT
-315 GALPTINANGAYASP
+315 GG
-330 SSGNTGAFPSLGNT
+330 
-344 NSMNAI
+344 
-350 SAANPGS
+350 
-357 TGNTGAMPAVTYP
+357 MPAVNPATSGFPGQQYP
-370 GAAQPAYQFQNLYG
+370 VS
-384 ANLPPSPPIDI
+384 SPYPMDV

-441 ARELLNSCIQQG
+441 ARELLNTCIQQG
-453 ILLLQTDQTGA
+453 ILLVQTDPGGA
-464 EDLRLNRMHPGVD
+464 EDLRLNRLHPGVD